1 LLLCSNSDP
10 KRTFA
15 SDFANMKVIGDIEHA
30 AWCGVLDFCIAH
42 VEERHTD
49 LIDSQPDLFEPHR
62 MSRVVI
68 IGNAGAGKS
77 TLARK
82 LAARR
87 GLPHIEVDRL
97 LWEEG
102 WKIAPT
108 EVYERQH
115 AEAIAGDRWVIDG
128 LGRRASIPDRVSR
141 ATEIILI
148 DMPLWIHFWLAAE
161 RQIAWTRGSIDHPP
175 GGIAQM
181 PPTQGLFQAIWE
193 VEHDWMPA
201 IRSLCDEAEV
211 RGKIVVRLADVQA
224 LDDFAGIL

>member
-1 LLLCSNSDP
+1 
-10 KRTFA
+10 
-15 SDFANMKVIGDIEHA
+15 
-30 AWCGVLDFCIAH
+30 
-42 VEERHTD
+42 
-49 LIDSQPDLFEPHR
+49 

-87 GLPHIEVDRL
+87 GLLHIEIDRL

-102 WKIAPT
+102 WKITPA
-108 EVYERQH
+108 EVYERRH

-128 LGRRASIPDRVSR
+128 LGQRASIPDRVAR

-148 DMPLWIHFWLAAE
+148 DMPLWMHFWLAAE
-161 RQIAWTRGSIDHPP
+161 RQIAWARGSIDHVP

-181 PPTQGLFQAIWE
+181 PPTRRLFQAIWE
-193 VEHDWMPA
+193 VEHGWMPA
-201 IRSLCDEAEV
+201 VRSLCDEAAV
-211 RGKIVVRLADVQA
+211 SGKIVVRLSDVQA
-224 LDDFAGIL
+224 LDAFAQSLISPRTCFDICLR